1 MYVSDNM
8 AEWLR
13 RQPAKLMG
21 YARVGS
27 NPTVVDS
34 FLLLLLLRLEQKE
47 SNSQPKK
54 NRTRNLKKRKGGDA
68 RIELATSCTLSKNH
82 TTRPIT
88 LVTKNCVRRELNPGP
103 SLGKRR
109 S

>member
-1 MYVSDNM
+1 M

-27 NPTVVDS
+27 NPTVVD
-34 FLLLLLLRLEQKE
+34 FFFCLVVTKQYVHE
-47 SNSQPKK
+47 SVPTDDVGHQN
-54 NRTRNLKKRKGGDA
+54 KRGDA

-88 LVTKNCVRRELNPGP
+88 LVTKKCVRRELNPGP